1 MEDSVGE
8 EERREQGETMAQAK
22 AHQEEVA
29 ATGAVG
35 GGGGGEPAHDGGFL
49 SAMASKIGATMSGTN
64 GSGGEAI
71 DGTTASDGE
80 AGKRDGDGEPDEEG
94 GFLSAMASKIGAAMS
109 GADGGSDG
117 GGNAAVATDD
127 DGIEKDDAA
136 GGIFHKLLSS
146 SPPDSSPASG
156 TVETEEEKGLNGAG
170 EQAGILSAMA
180 SKIGMSMSP
189 ANGNGNHNTEED
201 FKTNNGYSVD
211 GSNGGEKVAETNGG
225 GILNT
230 MASKIGMAMSGANGD
245 EDHGGSG
252 VNAMAGN
259 GDAAGVSKDE
269 EKRDET
275 NGGGGILSAV
285 ASKISMT
292 VSGANGNVKH
302 STEDDG
308 KTNNGDAVD
317 HSKGEE
323 KEKGHDANGAGIV
336 EQIISN
342 LPSG

>member
-8 EERREQGETMAQAK
+8 EERREQGETMAQSR
-22 AHQEEVA
+22 AHQEEVV
-29 ATGAVG
+29 ATGAAGV
-35 GGGGGEPAHDGGFL
+35 GGGEPANDGGFL

-71 DGTTASDGE
+71 DGTAASDGE

-127 DGIEKDDAA
+127 DGKEKDDAA

-156 TVETEEEKGLNGAG
+156 TVETEEDKGLNGAG

-180 SKIGMSMSP
+180 SKIGMSMSS
-189 ANGNGNHNTEED
+189 ANGHGNHCTEED
-201 FKTNNGYSVD
+201 SKTNSGYSVD
-211 GSNGGEKVAETNGG
+211 GSNDGEKAAETNGG

-245 EDHGGSG
+245 EDHGGGG
-252 VNAMAGN
+252 VNAKAGN
-259 GDAAGVSKDE
+259 GDAVGVSKDE

-275 NGGGGILSAV
+275 NVGSGILSAV
-285 ASKISMT
+285 ASKIGMT
-292 VSGANGNVKH
+292 VSGANGNGKH

-308 KTNNGDAVD
+308 KTNNGGAVD